1 MQFIYELGA
10 VTWPGLAAPASSL
23 SVAAAAN
30 SVSVATAAASG
41 STSAAAT
48 IASSAV
54 AADAD
59 AASGLGA
66 GASAAVL
73 SKLSSPPAIHRLSEH
88 VVHTTLVGHVTLI
101 HAHCGAGS
109 NRSQRRALRARVAP
123 AA

>member
-23 SVAAAAN
+23 SVAAAAD

-73 SKLSSPPAIHRLSEH
+73 SKLSSPPIHGISEH
-88 VVHTTLVGHVTLI
+88 VVSPKVNDTIVQLWL
-101 HAHCGAGS
+101 HAGC
-109 NRSQRRALRARVAP
+109 R
-123 AA
+123 